1 MTVSS
6 EARTTLKPI
15 LGVKNLSVSYGNVE
29 ALHGVSVSVSG
40 GQIVTV
46 IGPNGAGKTTML
58 AAIMGQLVSKGE
70 IEFLGR
76 DQSRLRV
83 ERRVFHG
90 MTLLPESRELF
101 GSMTVEDN
109 LLMGAYARHSQ
120 GHRDQRETMEEVFQ
134 RFPKM
139 KARRAQLAGTLSG
152 GERAMLVLG
161 RALMAKPKVLL
172 LDEPS
177 LGLAPLIVREIFRI
191 IADLKQSGVALLLVE
206 QNARAALQIS
216 DYGYVLETG
225 KIVLEGKSVD
235 LARDQRV
242 TETYLGGSAL
252 KDRAG
257 IV

>member
-6 EARTTLKPI
+6 EAQPTPKPI

-29 ALHGVSVSVSG
+29 AVHGVSISVAS

-83 ERRVFHG
+83 EQRVFHG

-101 GSMTVEDN
+101 ASMTVEDN

-120 GHRDQRETMEEVFQ
+120 GHRDQRETMEDVFQ

-139 KARRAQLAGTLSG
+139 KARRTQLAGTLSG

-191 IADLKQSGVALLLVE
+191 IADLKQSGVAVLLVE

-225 KIVLEGKSVD
+225 KIVLESSSVN
-235 LARDQRV
+235 LARDHRV

-252 KDRAG
+252 KDRT
-257 IV
+257 VDS

>member
-1 MTVSS
+1 MM
-6 EARTTLKPI
+6 A
-15 LGVKNLSVSYGNVE
+15 LGAFGANPVPVLDVRNLSVAYGGVV
-29 ALHGVSVSVSG
+29 ALQSVNVSVLAGQMVS
-40 GQIVTV
+40 V

-58 AAIMGQLVSKGE
+58 AAIMGRLACHGD
-70 IEFLGR
+70 IEVLGR
-76 DQSRLRV
+76 NQSQSCVEQRV
-83 ERRVFHG
+83 HQG
-90 MTLLPESRELF
+90 MSLLPEARELF
-101 GSMTVEDN
+101 SSMTVEDN
-109 LLMGAYARHSQ
+109 LLMGAYSRHAQ
-120 GHRDQRETMEEVFQ
+120 GFRDHHGTMKEVFQ

-139 KARRAQLAGTLSG
+139 KERRTQLAGTLSG

-191 IADLKQSGVALLLVE
+191 IADLKRSGVAILLVE

-225 KIVLEGKSVD
+225 KVVLEGPSAE
-235 LARDQRV
+235 LASDQRL

-252 KDRAG
+252 K
-257 IV
+257 